1 MEINGLIPT
10 PPATKITFFTCLIS
24 DWDSV
29 GGGHV
34 KEPPIRIWRVE
45 FRMVGIGCQR
55 WAAGGLVDFWIA
67 SSRYGGD
74 DDGVEGGRARAR
86 LGVDVIVKP
95 PGLGRLGMWTSSHW
109 PGRNY
114 CLLDLSVDT

>member
-1 MEINGLIPT
+1 MPT
-10 PPATKITFFTCLIS
+10 PPAKNTALFRAFVS
-24 DWDSV
+24 EGGRE
-29 GGGHV
+29 GGGQT
-34 KEPPIRIWRVE
+34 KEPPTRIWRIE
-45 FRMVGIGCQR
+45 FKMEGIGRQSQ
-55 WAAGGLVDFWIA
+55 AAGGLVDFWIA

-114 CLLDLSVDT
+114 CLLDLLVDT